1 MITRQLGIVIE
12 NGKDWTLDAL
22 LNQSCMK
29 ATHCVNA
36 EDPHGEPARVWAE
49 GEGHADRIAA
59 FLVGYGYTI
68 HGTEE
73 V

>member
-1 MITRQLGIVIE
+1 MITRQLGIVVE
-12 NGKDWTLDAL
+12 NQRDWTLDAL

-49 GEGHADRIAA
+49 GEGHAERIAA
-59 FLVGYGYTI
+59 FLISYGYSI
-68 HGTEE
+68 IDTEE

>member
-1 MITRQLGIVIE
+1 MITRQYGIVIE
-12 NGKDWTLDAL
+12 NQRDWTLDAL

-49 GEGHADRIAA
+49 GENHAEKIAA

>member
-36 EDPHGEPARVWAE
+36 EDPHGEPARVC
-49 GEGHADRIAA
+49 
-59 FLVGYGYTI
+59 VS
-68 HGTEE
+68 
-73 V
+73 

>member
-1 MITRQLGIVIE
+1 MITRQFGIVIE

-36 EDPHGEPARVWAE
+36 VDPHGEPARVWAE
-49 GEGHADRIAA
+49 GEGHAENIAD
-59 FLVGYGYTI
+59 FLATYNYTVNSI
-68 HGTEE
+68 EE

>member
-1 MITRQLGIVIE
+1 MITRQFGIVIE
-12 NGKDWTLDAL
+12 NQKDWTLDAL
-22 LNQSCMK
+22 LNQSCMN

-49 GEGHADRIAA
+49 GEGHAERIAA
-59 FLVGYGYTI
+59 FLKSYGYSI
-68 HGTEE
+68 IDTEE

>member
-1 MITRQLGIVIE
+1 MITRQYGIVIE
-12 NGKDWTLDAL
+12 NERDWTLDAL

-49 GEGHADRIAA
+49 GEGHAERIAE
-59 FLVGYGYTI
+59 FLTSYGYTI
-68 HGTEE
+68 LSTEE
-73 V
+73 A

>member
-1 MITRQLGIVIE
+1 MITRQFCIIVE
-12 NGKDWTLDAL
+12 NQKDWTLDAL

-49 GEGHADRIAA
+49 SERHAEIISG
-59 FLVGYGYTI
+59 FLVGYGYTV

-73 V
+73 I

>member
-1 MITRQLGIVIE
+1 MITRQYGIVIE
-12 NGKDWTLDAL
+12 NQRDWTLDAL

-49 GEGHADRIAA
+49 GEGHADNIAA
-59 FLVGYGYTI
+59 FLTSYGYNI
-68 HGTEE
+68 ISTEE